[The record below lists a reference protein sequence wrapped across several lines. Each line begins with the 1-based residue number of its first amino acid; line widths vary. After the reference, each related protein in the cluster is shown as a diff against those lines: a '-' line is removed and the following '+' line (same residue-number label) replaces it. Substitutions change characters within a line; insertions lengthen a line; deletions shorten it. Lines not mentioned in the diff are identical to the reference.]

1 MLISLG
7 NHALILKKKKKTLKL
22 LKPKVTFKEMQSL
35 LILSNT
41 GLFPSALTN
50 IGSPIDS
57 YKKGRKEN
65 TGDL

>member
-7 NHALILKKKKKTLKL
+7 NHALILKKKKQKTLSKL

-50 IGSPIDS
+50 IGNPTES
-57 YKKGRKEN
+57 
-65 TGDL
+65 